1 MLLRKKTKSLIVVS
15 LAIIGLASTSIVN
28 ARSLIASNTSL
39 VQIESKGTHP
49 TGSVTKGN
57 YTVNSSILTKPSM
70 GQAAARGI
78 LTVGSPKPAKDMGL
92 SMTLWGTEYSL
103 IAATPY
109 YYSVYGGPETENE
122 AVATS
127 DKKKVLV
134 LGSGPIRIGQGIE
147 FDFCSVHCTWAFKKE
162 GYETIIINNNP
173 ETVSTDFD
181 IADRLYFEPLT
192 AEDVESIV
200 DIEKPDGAIV
210 QFGGQTAIKLT
221 KALTDMG
228 VKILGTD
235 ADDVDAAED
244 RERFDEI
251 LEKCHIDRPRGSTVF
266 TTEEAIEVAN
276 KLGYPVLVRPSY
288 VLGGAG
294 MEIALNDGDIKKFM
308 KIINRQYQEHP
319 ILIDKY
325 LSGKEVEVDAVCDGH
340 GILIPGIMEHIERA
354 GVHSGDSMA
363 VYPPQTLSKKI
374 QETIADYTKRLAI
387 GLNCI
392 GMMNIQFV
400 IKDETV
406 YVIEVNPRAS
416 RTVPFLSKVTD
427 IPMAQVA
434 TNLILG
440 KSLAEQGYKDGLYPE
455 SKHVHVKAPVFSF
468 TKLAKVDSLLGPE
481 MKSTGEVMGTDATLE
496 KALYKAF
503 EASYLHLP
511 TFGNVI
517 FTIHD
522 DTKEEALDLARRF
535 DAIGYGIYATEGTA
549 KFLNEH
555 GVHATLVNKLGEND
569 DNDIPALVRTGKAQA
584 IINTVGNKRTYDED
598 GAAIRSSAI
607 EAGIPLFTALDT
619 ADAMV
624 RVLESRS
631 FTTEAI

>member
-1 MLLRKKTKSLIVVS
+1 
-15 LAIIGLASTSIVN
+15 
-28 ARSLIASNTSL
+28 
-39 VQIESKGTHP
+39 
-49 TGSVTKGN
+49 
-57 YTVNSSILTKPSM
+57 
-70 GQAAARGI
+70 
-78 LTVGSPKPAKDMGL
+78 
-92 SMTLWGTEYSL
+92 
-103 IAATPY
+103 
-109 YYSVYGGPETENE
+109 
-122 AVATS
+122 
-127 DKKKVLV
+127 
-134 LGSGPIRIGQGIE
+134 
-147 FDFCSVHCTWAFKKE
+147 
-162 GYETIIINNNP
+162 
-173 ETVSTDFD
+173 
-181 IADRLYFEPLT
+181 
-192 AEDVESIV
+192 
-200 DIEKPDGAIV
+200 
-210 QFGGQTAIKLT
+210 
-221 KALTDMG
+221 
-228 VKILGTD
+228 
-235 ADDVDAAED
+235 
-244 RERFDEI
+244 
-251 LEKCHIDRPRGSTVF
+251 
-266 TTEEAIEVAN
+266 
-276 KLGYPVLVRPSY
+276 
-288 VLGGAG
+288 
-294 MEIALNDGDIKKFM
+294 
-308 KIINRQYQEHP
+308 
-319 ILIDKY
+319 
-325 LSGKEVEVDAVCDGH
+325 
-340 GILIPGIMEHIERA
+340 MEHIERA

-400 IKDETV
+400 IKGETV

-522 DTKEEALDLARRF
+522 DTKEEALGLARRF
-535 DAIGYGIYATEGTA
+535 DAIGYGIYATAGTA

-555 GVHATLVNKLGEND
+555 GVQATLVHKLGEND
-569 DNDIPALVRTGKAQA
+569 YNDIPALVRSGKAQA
-584 IINTVGNKRTYDED
+584 IVNTVGNKRTYDED